1 MKVFEICGESYVL
14 ADDAKAEIEKLK
26 DQIQNL
32 RKQRDRAV
40 ADCAMLEADK
50 IGLIKAC
57 DQRAAHEYK
66 LMGENAALK
75 AENERLKASH
85 ARYETLRKL
94 NVVQFQHLYT
104 KALQS
109 PIPFD
114 ELVDMLGETK

>member
-1 MKVFEICGESYVL
+1 MS
-14 ADDAKAEIEKLK
+14 IEDHNETVVQLK

-75 AENERLKASH
+75 AENERLKAGDA
-85 ARYETLRKL
+85 ARE
-94 NVVQFQHLYT
+94 VV
-104 KALQS
+104 K
-109 PIPFD
+109 
-114 ELVDMLGETK
+114 

>member
-1 MKVFEICGESYVL
+1 MSMIS
-14 ADDAKAEIEKLK
+14 IEDHNETVAQLK

-32 RKQRDRAV
+32 RKQRDQAV

-75 AENERLKASH
+75 AENERLKAAQNGTPCTH
-85 ARYETLRKL
+85 KFNAT
-94 NVVQFQHLYT
+94 NN
-104 KALQS
+104 AG
-109 PIPFD
+109 
-114 ELVDMLGETK
+114 ELSCIHCHMSFKDQQK